1 MKKIRCTFGT
11 ETVDEALKEVEMYKK
26 FPHRNI
32 IKVLVRSELGNSTTE
47 GFFASSINLTRLL
60 KDTCTTTEPDQT
72 KAVYIFLPFYR
83 VCKRLAI
90 THLGIHNLIFSSWHH
105 PERQSAGRDQP

>member
-11 ETVDEALKEVEMYKK
+11 ETVDEAMKEVEMYKK

-32 IKVLVRSELGNSTTE
+32 IKVLVRSEFERAYDYEQPLPYKA
-47 GFFASSINLTRLL
+47 FLYIYL

-83 VCKRLAI
+83 VR
-90 THLGIHNLIFSSWHH
+90 
-105 PERQSAGRDQP
+105 